1 MKIKYDRETDVIY
14 IKFSDKL
21 ISESDENKPGIIFDY
36 DNSGKIV
43 AIEVIG
49 ASKKMDHL
57 NSVEYEFAQ

>member
-1 MKIKYDRETDVIY
+1 MKIKYDKETDVIY
-14 IKFSDKL
+14 IKFSDRH

-36 DNSGKIV
+36 DKSGKIV
-43 AIEVIG
+43 AIEVTG

>member
-36 DNSGKIV
+36 DKSGKIV

>member
-1 MKIKYDRETDVIY
+1 MKIKYDKETDVIF
-14 IKFSDKL
+14 IRFSDKI

-36 DNSGKIV
+36 DKSGNIV

>member
-1 MKIKYDRETDVIY
+1 MKIKYDKETDVIY
-14 IKFSDKL
+14 IKFSDKV

-36 DNSGKIV
+36 DKSGKIV